1 MKHFLSI
8 YDCTKA
14 ELERILAVTADLR
27 ERLRRGK
34 KFAPLAGKSVAL
46 IFEKTSTRTRLSFEV
61 GCYQLGAQPL
71 FISSSTTQMG
81 RGEPIKDMA
90 RVMSRYCHAVMI
102 RTFAQSVLEEFARWG
117 SIPVINGLTDL
128 LHPCQVLADLQT
140 VIDHFGAYAGKK
152 VCWIGDGNNMAN
164 SWLNAAARLPF
175 DLSLACPP
183 DYQPDAAILK
193 RARKEARGKIVLT
206 KDPLKA
212 AAGAD
217 VVTTDVW
224 TSMGMEGQEDKRR
237 EAFARYQVNA
247 KLMSQARPGAIF
259 LHCLP
264 AHRGEEVTDEVIESR
279 ASKVWDEA
287 ENRLHVQKAIMTL
300 LVNPGALD

>member
-1 MKHFLSI
+1 MRHFLSI
-8 YDCTKA
+8 YDCTQK
-14 ELERILAVTADLR
+14 EIERIFAVTADLR

-46 IFEKTSTRTRLSFEV
+46 IFEKASTRTRLSFEV

-140 VIDHFGAYAGKK
+140 VIDHFGAYKRKK

-193 RARKEARGKIVLT
+193 RARKEARGKIELT

-247 KLMSQARPGAIF
+247 KLMSKAHPGAIF

-264 AHRGEEVTDEVIESR
+264 AHRGEEVTDEVIESS

-300 LVNPGALD
+300 LVNPKALG